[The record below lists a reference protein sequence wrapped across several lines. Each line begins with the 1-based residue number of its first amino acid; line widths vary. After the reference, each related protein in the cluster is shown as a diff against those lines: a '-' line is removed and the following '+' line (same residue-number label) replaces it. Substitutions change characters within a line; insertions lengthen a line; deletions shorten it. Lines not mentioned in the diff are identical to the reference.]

1 MVDRGIARDGY
12 SVLSLSGDPIGTI
25 TSGSPAPFLKTN
37 IALALVPSA
46 VAQSGEDVLVQIRT
60 TQTARAKQV
69 PAPFYKR
76 PKAVISS

>member
-12 SVLSLSGDPIGTI
+12 PVLNLEGEEIGQI

-37 IALALVPSA
+37 IAFALVPTSVSA
-46 VAQSGEDVLVQIRT
+46 SGEDVLVQIRP

-69 PAPFYKR
+69 AAPFYKR
-76 PKAVISS
+76 PKG